1 MSQTLNRPDLAER
14 PDGVAPVEQL
24 ADYRPVVAETVRR
37 TNGRTREDLWALL
50 GAAAARAQDGGGLK
64 GSGQAGEK
72 VDGYLGVVGDAPP
85 AVRDQVQAINIKRR
99 ALYTER
105 AQQRGVAVEAIAAAT
120 ACQAMQRVGVGE
132 AYNSGGGWAVRA
144 AGDPAPKPGNC
155 P

>member
-1 MSQTLNRPDLAER
+1 MTKTVKILAGLGAVALLAWG
-14 PDGVAPVEQL
+14 GVAL
-24 ADYRPVVAETVRR
+24 AQGGAVR
-37 TNGRTREDLWALL
+37 
-50 GAAAARAQDGGGLK
+50 AAIAAGQVGERA
-64 GSGQAGEK
+64 
-72 VDGYLGVVGDAPP
+72 DGYLGIRGSVGGD
-85 AVRDQVQAINIKRR
+85 VRAEVEQINIKRR

-132 AYNSGGGWAVRA
+132 AYNSGGGWAVRG